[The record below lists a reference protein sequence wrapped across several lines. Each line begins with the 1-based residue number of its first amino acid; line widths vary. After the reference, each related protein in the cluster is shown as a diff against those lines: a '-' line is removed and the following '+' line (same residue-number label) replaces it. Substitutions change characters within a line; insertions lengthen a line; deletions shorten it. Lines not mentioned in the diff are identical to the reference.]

1 LQKCGFGTK
10 IIAQAG
16 CAVQQFGHKKEERS
30 LPGANMIGIATDS
43 RGTTALRPEVM
54 AVAARR
60 KVLVVD
66 DSPLVRLRVKNA
78 LAGLDVDV
86 LEMRRAEDLLAAPEL
101 VAGVDLIILDLYLPG
116 MDGLTALRRLR
127 EEHGLSRVP
136 VMVLTVSADPGD
148 VRRAVELGAVDYLL
162 KPFTDEALL
171 TRLEKIVGPLARP
184 RPSPAELRLRL
195 ETEVRKEVKRGRRG
209 NTPVSLLGVGLPAGL
224 DPEEVED
231 LRARVAAVLR
241 ETDACLPA
249 PDGGLVLL
257 LAVTPKEGA
266 EVVRQKVQRLLERA
280 GVTPVR
286 FRVAGFPEDGNS
298 EKDLLA
304 ALEREEPSEGPA
316 TAG

>member
-1 LQKCGFGTK
+1 MQKCGFGTK

-184 RPSPAELRLRL
+184 RPSPRLR
-195 ETEVRKEVKRGRRG
+195 T
-209 NTPVSLLGVGLPAGL
+209 
-224 DPEEVED
+224 
-231 LRARVAAVLR
+231 
-241 ETDACLPA
+241 PA
-249 PDGGLVLL
+249 PRGTETRPPSGW
-257 LAVTPKEGA
+257 PGMWSY
-266 EVVRQKVQRLLERA
+266 RA
-280 GVTPVR
+280 STSGCADSSRRSGPGPRSAKRRRRPSGV
-286 FRVAGFPEDGNS
+286 
-298 EKDLLA
+298 
-304 ALEREEPSEGPA
+304 
-316 TAG
+316 